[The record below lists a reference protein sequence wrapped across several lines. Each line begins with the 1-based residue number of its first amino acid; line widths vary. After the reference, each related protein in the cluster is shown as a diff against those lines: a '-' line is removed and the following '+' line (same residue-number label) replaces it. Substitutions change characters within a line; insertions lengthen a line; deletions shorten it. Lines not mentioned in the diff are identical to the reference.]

1 MVTIMM
7 VVLVMLV
14 VVITDNRDYDD
25 GGGDGGGA
33 LIRNRKI
40 LESVRLYTYLL
51 NVAQC
56 CGVIKRHWTTYLPPH
71 YLANSWSWAVGHLLL
86 GQHTFCSPDPDST
99 TFVSVVNIWASVN
112 VWYNVSLSGW
122 KERRGCCCQPLAR
135 LREQG
140 RSAAGWGHGWMDGR
154 MDGWMDGWMDGQTD
168 VTGRNED
175 RGACRK
181 ECITAFHF
189 LLYHIPNISFN

>member
-40 LESVRLYTYLL
+40 PESVRLYTYLL

-56 CGVIKRHWTTYLPPH
+56 CGVIKRH
-71 YLANSWSWAVGHLLL
+71 
-86 GQHTFCSPDPDST
+86 
-99 TFVSVVNIWASVN
+99 
-112 VWYNVSLSGW
+112 
-122 KERRGCCCQPLAR
+122 
-135 LREQG
+135 
-140 RSAAGWGHGWMDGR
+140 
-154 MDGWMDGWMDGQTD
+154 
-168 VTGRNED
+168 
-175 RGACRK
+175 
-181 ECITAFHF
+181 
-189 LLYHIPNISFN
+189 